1 MADDGHGVTRPPA
14 PRGAGGRPSV
24 LLCTEGTYP
33 YVGGGVSTWCD
44 IICRELEEYD
54 FTLYAVTGEPEVR
67 LRYELPP
74 NVVDTVHVPLWGS
87 RDPSEYVLADVP
99 LSELARRRRRT
110 PESVVERE
118 FVPLLH
124 RLLAAMAMD
133 TSPEDDGRLVHE
145 LWRWFQVH
153 DWRAT
158 WKSRVLWDAFSE
170 MTAVGNASTEEPTVG
185 DTMAGLRW
193 LANYLMPLVVPAPR
207 TDMVHTTIAGFP
219 GLAGIIAKLEHGTP
233 YLVTEHGVWVRERYI
248 AISTGPFTSFSKRFL
263 MGLSRYLARV
273 NYRLADVVS
282 PVTNFNRRW
291 EVPYGAPEDNVI
303 TVVNGVDPALFK
315 PADKPPVTA
324 GRPVAVA
331 AARVFPLKDIETMIR
346 AAEVTRRTVPDVE
359 YRVYG
364 SLDADPPY
372 VERCRALIA
381 ELGLEETFNFAGHH
395 SKPAEL
401 YNEGDISVLSSIS
414 EGFPYTVLESMA
426 CARPVVATDV
436 GGVREALEGF
446 GILVPPRD
454 HEAFGEA
461 VATLLLDP
469 PLRSRLG
476 RQAREAVLARFRTSH
491 SVGGYRELYTRILGD
506 PAPPA
511 AVGAASG

>member
-1 MADDGHGVTRPPA
+1 MADTT
-14 PRGAGGRPSV
+14 V

-44 IICRELEEYD
+44 ILCRELEEYE

-74 NVVDTVHVPLWGS
+74 NVTGTIHVPLWGS
-87 RDPSEYVLADVP
+87 REPADYVLSGVSLA
-99 LSELARRRRRT
+99 EHAARRKRT
-110 PESVVERE
+110 TPHVVEQH

-124 RLLAAMAMD
+124 RLLAAMAAD
-133 TSPEDDGRLVHE
+133 SSPEDDGTLVWE
-145 LWRWFQVH
+145 MWRWFQEH

-158 WKSRVLWDAFSE
+158 WKSRPAWEGFVE
-170 MTAVGNASTEEPTVG
+170 MTAVSHGALEPPSLEDAAT
-185 DTMAGLRW
+185 ALRW
-193 LANYLMPLVVPAPR
+193 LANYLLPLVVPVPR
-207 TDMVHTTIAGFP
+207 TDLAHTTIAGFP
-219 GLAGIIAKLEHGTP
+219 GIAGVVAKLEHGTP
-233 YLVTEHGVWVRERYI
+233 FIVTEHGVWVRERYI
-248 AISTGPFTSFSKRFL
+248 SISTGPFTPYGKRFL

-273 NYRLADVVS
+273 NYGVADVIS
-282 PVTNFNRRW
+282 PVTGFNRRW
-291 EVPYGAPEDNVI
+291 ELPYGAPAERVETI
-303 TVVNGVDPALFK
+303 ANGIDPGLFMPSAK
-315 PADKPPVTA
+315 PESTRD
-324 GRPVAVA
+324 RPVVVA

-346 AAEVTRRTVPDVE
+346 AAEVARRSLPDVLFLI
-359 YRVYG
+359 YG
-364 SLDADPPY
+364 SLDADLPY

-381 ELGLEETFNFAGHH
+381 ELGLEETFVFAGHH
-395 SKPAEL
+395 TKPAEL
-401 YNEGDISVLSSIS
+401 YNEGDISALSSIS

-461 VATLLLDP
+461 CVTLLRNP
-469 PLRSRLG
+469 ELRGRMG

-491 SVGGYRELYTRILGD
+491 SIGAYREVYERMRAPV
-506 PAPPA
+506 PA
-511 AVGAASG
+511 